1 MAATGKPD
9 FENYTLESRLDT
21 EELGLFCGE
30 SALKSVETALTAST
44 KDSALATLKQ
54 LASQM
59 ADLQKQ
65 ELNVGDNNS
74 AENLAQM
81 GMILGDQLNSGA
93 NGNYLLNQLA
103 GLTVESMMLD
113 QLDSNTSYDLL
124 DGETPGQRLR
134 EIKKQEAI
142 LGQLD
147 KSFQAIQPDLT
158 DAEKVSFQERV
169 NIYGEVAAMQ
179 WVLQQRGNLPGGQ

>member
-1 MAATGKPD
+1 
-9 FENYTLESRLDT
+9 
-21 EELGLFCGE
+21 
-30 SALKSVETALTAST
+30 
-44 KDSALATLKQ
+44 
-54 LASQM
+54 M

-65 ELNVGDNNS
+65 ELNVGDKNS
-74 AENLAQM
+74 AENLAQL

-113 QLDSNTSYDLL
+113 QLDSNTSYDFL

-134 EIKKQEAI
+134 EIKRQEA
-142 LGQLD
+142 LSGQLV
-147 KSFQAIQPDLT
+147 KNFEAIKPALT

-179 WVLQQRGNLPGGQ
+179 WALQQRGNLPGGQ